1 MLKIIKNKKYR
12 IELNKSKI
20 NYMDFYTNNP
30 YKYLEKN
37 KDKLFK
43 YGTLPIKIINQSTN
57 KILNIDTY
65 TNWKNKVID
74 WLKSEI

>member
-1 MLKIIKNKKYR
+1 MWRRYTFFLKIKSMPKIIMYKNKKYR

-20 NYMDFYTNNP
+20 NYIDFYTNNP

-37 KDKLFK
+37 K
-43 YGTLPIKIINQSTN
+43 
-57 KILNIDTY
+57 
-65 TNWKNKVID
+65 VIE

>member
-43 YGTLPIKIINQSTN
+43 HGTLPIKIINQSTN
-57 KILNIDTY
+57 KILIMDTY
-65 TNWKNKVID
+65 NNWKEKLND
-74 WLKSEI
+74 WLKNEI